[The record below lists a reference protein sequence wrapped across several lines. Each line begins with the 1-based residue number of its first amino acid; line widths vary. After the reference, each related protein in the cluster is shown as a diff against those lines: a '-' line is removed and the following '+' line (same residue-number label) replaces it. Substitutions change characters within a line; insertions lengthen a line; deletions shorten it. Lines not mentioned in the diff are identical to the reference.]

1 MRNKIEYIVGMLIL
15 TLGIC
20 LIVIANVGVSP
31 WDSVSLGFVQIYG
44 LNLGQWTFIVGIIL
58 VLLTSLINSPSI
70 RMGVINKILSSFFFL
85 LLIVTFLIATNSIMF
100 LLPLFLAVIV
110 YVYLAIKNNLKIRY
124 TSIVAGLLTG
134 VLIEMWLK
142 LIGEYIPSGITTCI
156 IGIAV
161 LSLGIAT
168 YTRVNIAPNPID
180 NFMVALI
187 HAFDFTITKA
197 KLITDII
204 GISIGMIIGGPI
216 GIGTLLIVGLT
227 GPLVGIFNNFYNHLD
242 RKKL

>member
-1 MRNKIEYIVGMLIL
+1 MKNNLKALEAVWDYAMEHLAYFGTNLPSDKCFECDFDGEFKL
-15 TLGIC
+15 
-20 LIVIANVGVSP
+20 VSI
-31 WDSVSLGFVQIYG
+31 GFEREHQEA
-44 LNLGQWTFIVGIIL
+44 
-58 VLLTSLINSPSI
+58 INTWI
-70 RMGVINKILSSFFFL
+70 KVADEI
-85 LLIVTFLIATNSIMF
+85 T
-100 LLPLFLAVIV
+100 
-110 YVYLAIKNNLKIRY
+110 KNNLKIRY

-142 LIGEYIPSGITTCI
+142 LIGEYIPSGVITCI

-204 GISIGMIIGGPI
+204 GISIGLIIGGPI